1 MATSFLTD
9 GYDAIAD
16 CLGDGVTACAENT
29 FDSIIDT
36 VEDIIEPVEDWWD
49 AVKDSPLGDAIE
61 LIGTGFSTL
70 FTDTGCEAAGG
81 TMVGSGISVPTDFS
95 FDWDDFKLTVE
106 WQELEY
112 CELGVSEFLGVV
124 WSYNIVDGI
133 ASGCDGVATLFGADD
148 SICSDVVDEVSDFA
162 SSISTSNMRLSFGS
176 CSSDW
181 SMGLGLTAG
190 TSITV
195 SVKGV
200 EVSVSGGAEV
210 GLLWGC
216 DGETSKWAIEPFWAV
231 GGGLGLSVGKD
242 FEIAWPSIGLSFHH
256 RDHAYG
262 DFYGIGTEL
271 TLEWAMLSGAI
282 AMSQPAFDWCEKDV
296 TFGPVLGVSWT
307 LEDIPFAGTDNFA
320 MTKHPVERSSSEY
333 DHDAGEPLQCS
344 LMDWYIS
351 GYDVGLDLCDLPD
364 LFTQGLACI
373 IPDPTDFQDMPT
385 IGFGVGYASNFAGA
399 SAAQLTDTDDTGF
412 HVTRQGNGGASNWG
426 DEKLATCQ
434 ADSDTTSPVSNS
446 YGNDI
451 GVRCCDSMGST
462 TGGSDEGWDCTS
474 AKTYDAAEELCEDQ
488 GMVLCSLE
496 QIDALATK
504 GTGCSFDAYA
514 VWTRD
519 GCSEGSDP
527 SAAAH
532 YTRQGNGGA
541 ENYGDEKF
549 ATCQYDSDT
558 TSPVSNSYGN
568 DIGVRCCDSETSTTG
583 GSDEGWDC
591 TSAVSYDAAEQLCT
605 EEGMVLCSVEQID
618 ALAVKGT
625 GCSFDWYAVWTRDDC
640 TKFD

>member
-1 MATSFLTD
+1 
-9 GYDAIAD
+9 
-16 CLGDGVTACAENT
+16 
-29 FDSIIDT
+29 
-36 VEDIIEPVEDWWD
+36 
-49 AVKDSPLGDAIE
+49 
-61 LIGTGFSTL
+61 
-70 FTDTGCEAAGG
+70 
-81 TMVGSGISVPTDFS
+81 
-95 FDWDDFKLTVE
+95 
-106 WQELEY
+106 
-112 CELGVSEFLGVV
+112 
-124 WSYNIVDGI
+124 
-133 ASGCDGVATLFGADD
+133 
-148 SICSDVVDEVSDFA
+148 
-162 SSISTSNMRLSFGS
+162 
-176 CSSDW
+176 
-181 SMGLGLTAG
+181 
-190 TSITV
+190 
-195 SVKGV
+195 
-200 EVSVSGGAEV
+200 
-210 GLLWGC
+210 
-216 DGETSKWAIEPFWAV
+216 
-231 GGGLGLSVGKD
+231 
-242 FEIAWPSIGLSFHH
+242 
-256 RDHAYG
+256 
-262 DFYGIGTEL
+262 
-271 TLEWAMLSGAI
+271 MLSGAI

-307 LEDIPFAGTDNFA
+307 LDDVPFAGTDNFA

-373 IPDPTDFQDMPT
+373 IPDPTDFADMPT

-399 SAAQLTDTDDTGF
+399 SAAPLTDTDDTGF

-474 AKTYDAAEELCEDQ
+474 AVSYDAAEELCEDE

-541 ENYGDEKF
+541 SNWGDEKF

-591 TSAVSYDAAEQLCT
+591 TSAVSYDAAEELCT
-605 EEGMVLCSVEQID
+605 AQGMVLCSVEQID
-618 ALAVKGT
+618 ALVTKGT
-625 GCSFDWYAVWTRDDC
+625 GCSFDAYAVWTRDDC